1 MGLVRL
7 FKQAGIVVVAAA
19 AILAPGTALF
29 AAEAAASPGKLGF
42 KAQNKVF
49 KADGEFKSWRFT
61 KVDIPDGNIEKGTVE
76 IEVDIASVSTNADKL
91 TEHLKQ
97 NDMLDAA
104 KFPKATIKIHSA
116 KKTGDNTYEA
126 TADLTLR
133 GVTKSIPVKFKTLGQ
148 SPLRVEGE
156 AVVNRLDFGV
166 YKPYDA
172 SDERS
177 VEPSVAIMISAAVPE
192 KI

>member
-1 MGLVRL
+1 MFRSDFV
-7 FKQAGIVVVAAA
+7 KQIFVVVAVAA
-19 AILAPGTALF
+19 ATIAPIPALR
-29 AAEAAASPGKLGF
+29 AAEATTAPGKLGF

-61 KVDIPDGNIEKGTVE
+61 KVDIPGGDIEKGTVE

-116 KKTGDNTYEA
+116 KKTGEGTYEA

-133 GVTKSIPVKFKTLGQ
+133 GITKSVPVKFKTIAGT
-148 SPLRVEGE
+148 PLRVEGE
-156 AVVNRLDFGV
+156 AVVNRLDYEV

-172 SDERS
+172 ADERS
-177 VEPSVAIMISAAVPE
+177 VEPSVAITLSATLPD